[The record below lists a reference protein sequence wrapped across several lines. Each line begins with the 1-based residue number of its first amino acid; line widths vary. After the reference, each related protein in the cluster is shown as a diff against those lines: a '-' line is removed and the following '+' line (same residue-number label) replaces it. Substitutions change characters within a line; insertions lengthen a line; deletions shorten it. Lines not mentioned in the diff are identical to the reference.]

1 MFKEGGKTMGF
12 VSDILD
18 KTDDCVKLYNFLF
31 VDYQIGK
38 INNEMNYL
46 DSIRDNAEQ
55 IRYYFLN
62 CASTMNMPLKVLY
75 IQNVM
80 QYSDMQ
86 LKERLEQMYQILEIR
101 KNQIM
106 HKKIN
111 AEPIKVASNVC
122 KIVEEVQNYNTEYR
136 K

>member
-1 MFKEGGKTMGF
+1 MGF